1 MFWFCVSQSD
11 YRKSYIQ
18 KWISPEL
25 ISTNSSPIVR
35 LGVADQILAVPDAI
49 RAARDDIIATGEAR
63 QDKHRG
69 KRVVSGDFGPLPG
82 TMRELHEL
90 GWRQND
96 VIECGCYDNINH
108 TTHAVATAPERPV
121 VSIGN
126 VTGHET
132 IQVNQFDRSQ
142 SASCWSDEPTRLVI
156 SRAKTHWRRSCLSP
170 DS

>member
-1 MFWFCVSQSD
+1 MGFWSD
-11 YRKSYIQ
+11 VEKVD
-18 KWISPEL
+18 
-25 ISTNSSPIVR
+25 ISTNSSPIVG
-35 LGVADQILAVPDAI
+35 LSEADQILAVPHAI
-49 RAARDDIIATGEAR
+49 LVARVDMIGTGEAW
-63 QDKHRG
+63 QDKHRR
-69 KRVVSGDFGPLPG
+69 KRVVSGDFGPLSG

-96 VIECGCYDNINH
+96 GIECCCYDNINH
-108 TTHAVATAPERPV
+108 TTCAVTAAPERPV

-156 SRAKTHWRRSCLSP
+156 SRAKTHWRRSRLSP